1 MRLQISLPAIALA
14 VFFVLPAASAQDV
27 FVTPI
32 PNAPFRAIV
41 QVERSRV
48 QPDGSVIKLHTIREI
63 ARDSRGRIHNESR
76 TLLPES
82 SNETPKI
89 ESVHLYDP
97 STRVSTRLFPE
108 QHRFFTLTVNHP
120 PNAVPPSHL
129 ASSAGSN
136 LPRNDYTHEEDLGNR
151 EISGISAHGLRES
164 QSVLPEVGD
173 KAKPVEIIDEYWY
186 SEDLRINLVV
196 KHSDPREGSVT
207 LTVSQITRDEPD
219 PALFKVPDGYKSANA
234 K

>member
-1 MRLQISLPAIALA
+1 LRLQISLPTVALA
-14 VFFVLPAASAQDV
+14 VFCVLSAASAQDI
-27 FVTPI
+27 FVTPV

-97 STRVSTRLFPE
+97 STRLSTRLFPE

-136 LPRNDYTHEEDLGNR
+136 LPPNDFTHEEDLGNR
-151 EISGISAHGLRES
+151 DIGGLSAHGIRET
-164 QSVLPEVGD
+164 QTVLPEVGD
-173 KAKPVEIIDEYWY
+173 KARPIEITDEYWY
-186 SEDLRINLVV
+186 SEDLRINLLM
-196 KHSDPREGSVT
+196 KHSDPRKGTVT
-207 LTVSQITRDEPD
+207 LTVGQISREEPD
-219 PALFKVPDGYKSANA
+219 PALFRVPDGYKSANPQ
-234 K
+234 